1 MSETKKSTA
10 KYWVF
15 TLLSLV
21 GTVALLAYATS
32 WFWVGLPFLFTYLV
46 LALDVM

>member
-15 TLLSLV
+15 TIISFIA
-21 GTVALLAYATS
+21 TVALIMFAPS
-32 WFWVGLPFLFTYLV
+32 WFWVGLPFLCTYLV

>member
-1 MSETKKSTA
+1 MSETKKSRA
-10 KYWVF
+10 KYWVY

-21 GTVALLAYATS
+21 GTIVLLLFATS
-32 WFWVGLPFLFTYLV
+32 WFWVGLPFLLTYLV

>member
-1 MSETKKSTA
+1 MSETKKSKA
-10 KYWVF
+10 KYWVL
-15 TLLSLV
+15 TLLSLI
-21 GTVALLAYATS
+21 GTVGLLVFATS